1 MADISSSDLRVVVHQ
16 PGRRLLLQL
25 LVAAAVLAALA
36 GGFYLGRA
44 VSGLDQQYLSSL
56 ESINSASGER
66 IAILNRDLID
76 ARLAY
81 DVDSQALNALRID
94 LQESRTEMARLS
106 EEVTFY
112 RSLMAPNAVAKGL
125 QIARFET
132 QPLASGTRSYHL
144 LLTQIASRR
153 TWLSG
158 KARVEIS
165 GRTATGERVLPLT
178 DFTSLD
184 EYPLRFRFRYFQDLR
199 GELRMP
205 DGFTP
210 SQVTVTVERSGKKP
224 LTRTFPWPAGA

>member
-1 MADISSSDLRVVVHQ
+1 MTDISNSDLRVVVHQ
-16 PGRRLLLQL
+16 PRKRLLIQ
-25 LVAAAVLAALA
+25 VAVVVALLAALA

-44 VSGLDQQYLSSL
+44 VSGLDQQYLASL
-56 ESINSASGER
+56 QSINSASGQR
-66 IAILNRDLID
+66 IAALNRDLID

-94 LQESRTEMARLS
+94 LQASRTEMARLS

-125 QIARFET
+125 QIAKFDT
-132 QPLASGTRSYHL
+132 QPLASGASSYHL

-158 KARVEIS
+158 KVRVEIG

-178 DFTSLD
+178 EFASLD

-210 SQVTVTVERSGKKP
+210 SQVEVTVERAGQKP
-224 LTRTFPWPAGA
+224 LSRTFPWPTGA

>member
-16 PGRRLLLQL
+16 PGRRLLLQSL
-25 LVAAAVLAALA
+25 VVAALLAALG

-44 VSGLDQQYLSSL
+44 VSGLDRQYLASL
-56 ESINSASGER
+56 ESINRASAER
-66 IAILNRDLID
+66 IATLNRDLVD

-94 LQESRTEMARLS
+94 LQESSAEMARLS

-125 QIARFET
+125 QIARFEA
-132 QPLASGTRSYHL
+132 QSLASGASSYHL

-158 KARVEIS
+158 KVRVDIA

-178 DFTSLD
+178 EFASLD

-205 DGFTP
+205 EGFAP
-210 SQVTVTVERSGKKP
+210 HQVEVTVERSGKKP
-224 LTRTFPWPAGA
+224 LTRTFPWPAGV